1 MFTDAWFL
9 ARRDLAYMLQQRETL
24 VWVFVMPFLFFWFLG
39 TMTGGGGV
47 APSLD
52 RELQLLVSGPKEGG
66 VVLRELHEAL
76 RAEHFSLVFTDDE
89 QQLSSAKRQLVIP
102 REFGEHADLS
112 ASVAAGEPVTLRF
125 VREGGGSS
133 ADLEKLRVYRAV
145 YGVLADL
152 VVLKAGGE
160 ELSEASLDAL
170 HAEPRKLTLAVES
183 AGAREVV
190 PSGYSQTIPGTM
202 VMFTMMIL
210 LTSGSILLVTE
221 REQGLLRRLAST
233 PISRASVV
241 LGKWLGKMGL
251 AAVQLAFA
259 MSAGTLV
266 FGMDW
271 GASLPMVFVLLVAW
285 AAFCASLSIV
295 MANRVRTSAQMSG
308 LGVLMTLLLAAL
320 GGCWWPIEITADWMQ
335 TLASWLPT
343 GWTMGAMHQL
353 VNFAHPP
360 SSAVG
365 AVLALSAG
373 ALVLGWV
380 AARGFR
386 YE

>member
-1 MFTDAWFL
+1 MFDHAFFL
-9 ARRDLAYMLQQRETL
+9 AGRDLAYMLRQRETL

-52 RELQLLVSGPKEGG
+52 QELKLLVSGPSEGG
-66 VVLRELHEAL
+66 VVLRELHDAL
-76 RAEHFSLVFTDDE
+76 RREHFSLVFTDDRE
-89 QQLSSAKRQLVIP
+89 ELEAAKRYLELPQDYAP
-102 REFGEHADLS
+102 HADLS
-112 ASVAAGEPVTLRF
+112 AAVAAGEPVKLRF
-125 VREGGGSS
+125 VRDGGGSS

-152 VVLKAGGE
+152 AVLKANGAA
-160 ELSEASLDAL
+160 LDEASMEAL
-170 HAEPRKLTLAVES
+170 HAEPRTLSLAVES
-183 AGAREVV
+183 AGARETI

-233 PISRASVV
+233 PISRGSVV
-241 LGKWLGKMGL
+241 LGKWMGKLGL
-251 AAVQLAFA
+251 SAVQLAFA
-259 MSAGTLV
+259 MAAGTLV

-271 GASLPMVFVLLVAW
+271 GPSLPMVFLLLVAW

-308 LGVLMTLLLAAL
+308 LGVLVTLLLAAL

-335 TLASWLPT
+335 TLAAWLPT

-365 AVLALSAG
+365 AVTALLVG
-373 ALVLGWV
+373 ALVLGWLG
-380 AARGFR
+380 ARSFR